1 MLSLGRIYKR
11 AIADHALLHGAAFV
25 ALDQL
30 GHAFAT
36 MATALQTEGASDDD
50 CIRFQDAIV
59 RALNEAH
66 GLDRAER
73 LAALNILFTAFDGR
87 PRHVPMTVIRAD
99 FLRQVRLT
107 GWNAPPPL
115 AFHRGLSRVRYHSVD
130 APNLR

>member
-36 MATALQTEGASDDD
+36 MATALRTEGASDDD

-59 RALNEAH
+59 RALSEAH

-73 LAALNILFTAFDGR
+73 LAALNTLFTAFDGR

-115 AFHRGLSRVRYHSVD
+115 ASDRGLSRLRHHSLGN
-130 APNLR
+130 PNLR